1 MAVTTKK
8 TFNAVGS
15 GGQSSTTVF
24 TPVSI
29 ELNNQNDLDVYVT
42 LSGGTRILQLNQST
56 GSTIDSNHK
65 QVNDTTGL
73 YFPAQSVGTQ
83 LYNYTISS
91 DNNTI
96 TFNSALPTGAVVSI
110 ERRTRDSSGDYTNF
124 ANGSTLRAK
133 DLNSAFDESNFT
145 AQEARN
151 KAFTLEKQLFNKT
164 VDSTFAND
172 SDSIPTGSAIN
183 AFVLQQLNTIGAFT
197 AIDNEV
203 SFPNTNPD
211 TNDDT
216 GTVVSITDAGGV
228 VINSS
233 GVSTTGRTLGGATV
247 TITGFPTALRSKTM
261 PTGMGLL
268 VQTTTTLNTYTY
280 HKAVGSD
287 SDIITLSDTVN
298 SFNNRY
304 RIASSDPSSN
314 NDEGDL
320 VFNTTSNV
328 MKVYNG
334 SAWEL
339 IQLTGTQLTN
349 IGIVAGELG
358 WTSDF
363 GLVTETV
370 STVTEGNIN
379 TVADSI
385 NDVNR
390 YAEEYKI
397 SSSAPSSP
405 SAGDLWY
412 DTSNNK
418 LKIYTAGSF
427 TDVATGANAFTVD
440 QSAKAT
446 GSLVYYDGS
455 SFKADTTT
463 TKSSIVIGGNF

>member
-8 TFNAVGS
+8 TFNAVGT
-15 GGQSSTTVF
+15 GGQSTTTF

-42 LSGGTRILQLNQST
+42 LSGGTRVLQLNQST

-96 TFNSALPTGAVVSI
+96 TFNNPGLPTGAVVSI

-151 KAFTLEKQLFNKT
+151 KAYTLEKQLFNKT
-164 VDSTFAND
+164 IDSTFANN
-172 SDSIPTGSAIN
+172 SDSIPTGSAVN
-183 AFVLQQLNTIGAFT
+183 TYVLNLLNTLGGFV
-197 AIDNEV
+197 AINDEV

-211 TNDDT
+211 PSDDA
-216 GTVVSITDAGGV
+216 GTAVSITDSGGV
-228 VINSS
+228 VVNSS

-247 TITGFPTALRSKTM
+247 TINGFPTALRSKTL
-261 PTGMGLL
+261 PVGMGLI
-268 VQTTTTLNTYTY
+268 VQTTSTLNTYTY
-280 HKAVGSD
+280 HKGVATD
-287 SDIITLSDTVN
+287 EDIITFNETLA
-298 SFNNRY
+298 SFNEKY
-304 RIASSDPSSN
+304 STASNDPSSGT
-314 NDEGDL
+314 EGDL
-320 VFNTTSNV
+320 FFNTTSNL
-328 MKVYNG
+328 MKVYTG
-334 SAWEL
+334 STWK
-339 IQLTGTQLTN
+339 IVHPTDTQLTN

-363 GLVTETV
+363 GLVTENT

-427 TDVATGANAFTVD
+427 TDVATGANTFTVD

>member
-183 AFVLQQLNTIGAFT
+183 TYVLNLLNTLGGFV
-197 AIDNEV
+197 AINDEV

-211 TNDDT
+211 PSDDA
-216 GTVVSITDAGGV
+216 GTAVSITDAGGV
-228 VINSS
+228 VVNSS

-247 TITGFPTALRSKTM
+247 TINGFPTALRSKTL
-261 PTGMGLL
+261 PVGMGLI
-268 VQTTTTLNTYTY
+268 VQTTSTLNTYTY
-280 HKAVGSD
+280 HKGVATD
-287 SDIITLSDTVN
+287 EDIITFNETLA
-298 SFNNRY
+298 SFNEKY
-304 RIASSDPSSN
+304 STASNDPGSGT
-314 NDEGDL
+314 EGDL
-320 VFNTTSNV
+320 FFNTTSNV

-334 SAWEL
+334 STWEVVHP
-339 IQLTGTQLTN
+339 TGTQLTN
-349 IGIVAGELG
+349 IGIIAGELG

-363 GLVTETV
+363 GLVTENT
-370 STVTEGNIN
+370 STVTTGNIN

-385 NDVNR
+385 ADINR

-397 SSSAPSSP
+397 QGSAPSGP

-412 DTSNNK
+412 DTGNNK
-418 LKIYTAGSF
+418 LKVYNNSAWTEVG
-427 TDVATGANAFTVD
+427 VGGTGNFTVD
-440 QSAKAT
+440 QSAKTT

-455 SFKADTTT
+455 EFKADTTT
-463 TKSSIVIGGNF
+463 TKSTIVHGGSF